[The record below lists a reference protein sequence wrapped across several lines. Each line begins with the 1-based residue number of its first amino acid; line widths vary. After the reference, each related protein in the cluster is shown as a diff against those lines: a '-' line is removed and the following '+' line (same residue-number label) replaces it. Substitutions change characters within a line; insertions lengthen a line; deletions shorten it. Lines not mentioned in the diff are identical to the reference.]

1 MKMDFKKTFQKLLK
15 KSVVI
20 LKYAPDVSR
29 FIIQKAMDM
38 RVVTGIYNFLER
50 QNNVTKI
57 NIEKS
62 KEFFLSQKEKIEE
75 NIGLLSDEFS
85 KKTYINMFHYRC
97 TYRNKFVQEIALKS
111 KYQYLDDA
119 INFNMY
125 EVFVDVG
132 AFFGETTNAIY
143 KLMCKKH
150 SKSAVDFTSL
160 IIEPDDFNYKICC
173 KKFSKKSFC
182 VLSENCAVGAYEGTA
197 QFSGGLLGSCK
208 INSNSSETVA
218 ISTVDAL
225 CDKHNII
232 PTYIKFDIEGG
243 ERDALKGSQH
253 IIELFKPCLA
263 ISIYHSDEDM
273 VEIIRDIS
281 CKYDFYN
288 FYIRHYS
295 GFFADT
301 VLFCVP
307 KNKSL
312 N

>member
-15 KSVVI
+15 KSVII

-75 NIGLLSDEFS
+75 NICLLSDEFS

-119 INFNMY
+119 INFNMN

-182 VLSENCAVGAYEGTA
+182 VLSENCAVGAYEETA
-197 QFSGGLLGSCK
+197 QFSGGLLS
-208 INSNSSETVA
+208 IQIFT
-218 ISTVDAL
+218 
-225 CDKHNII
+225 
-232 PTYIKFDIEGG
+232 PF
-243 ERDALKGSQH
+243 H
-253 IIELFKPCLA
+253 IITIFDGIFIGTIPCKVPHINRPCNLDDYRVVTKIFAYLSNFFKYP
-263 ISIYHSDEDM
+263 
-273 VEIIRDIS
+273 
-281 CKYDFYN
+281 
-288 FYIRHYS
+288 
-295 GFFADT
+295 
-301 VLFCVP
+301 
-307 KNKSL
+307 
-312 N
+312 